1 MTSNQFKANIRLLG
15 MTQAQLASALH
26 VSARTIS
33 AIANYETTPALYSY
47 AMQGLLKE
55 RLGDQ
60 K

>member
-1 MTSNQFKANIRLLG
+1 MTSNEFKANIRLLG
-15 MTQAQLASALH
+15 MTQAQIASALH

-33 AIANYETTPALYSY
+33 TIANYETTPALYSY
-47 AMQGLLKE
+47 AIKGLLKE